1 MARHPL
7 NNLDGYD
14 LLLASA
20 SPRRR
25 QLMALLNIDFKTVPA
40 IEVDESFPKL
50 SDANDIPLLL
60 SQVKAEAYSSFFRQT
75 ANALIVTADTVVIL
89 DDVILGKPKNRKEAV
104 SMLMDLS
111 GKKHR
116 VVTGVTISSARHSIS
131 FSDITF
137 VTFRQLS
144 EEEILYYVDT
154 YSPFDKAGAYG
165 IQEWIGAVGVE
176 NIEGSYFNVMGLPIE
191 ALYKHL
197 RDVPY
202 FCE

>member
-25 QLMALLNIDFKTVPA
+25 QLMTLLNIDFKTVPA

-50 SDANDIPLLL
+50 SDANDVPLLL
-60 SQVKAEAYSSFFRQT
+60 SQVKAEAYSSFRQT

>member
-25 QLMALLNIDFKTVPA
+25 QLMTLLNIDFKTVPA

-197 RDVPY
+197 REVPY